1 MVITYLHQGWIR
13 INTVHCQYSDIHF
26 LLHFHKAHPMCPGSL
41 ARLVPEQRTYSYYLQ
56 YSADRNTGFVPLEYQ
71 HSIYVQYT
79 HALVKALLYIVLPLN
94 LRSVP
99 YFCAI
104 YAPSLELSKCG
115 GSKTTSLN
123 ERSGYGIAVK
133 SATTSGW
140 TSSLRPS
147 HRMYSASRIS
157 WKGHSDVSCQTR
169 TSYCR
174 SKRPISFSFHPFLI
188 WLPVNQIIYCY
199 KYFVCYPW
207 VYGVTE
213 GVSSVHPV
221 GNPINHSIQFGVIS
235 DGLKPALEIHAVR

>member
-13 INTVHCQYSDIHF
+13 INTVQCQYSDIHF

-79 HALVKALLYIVLPLN
+79 HALIKALLYIVLPLN

-157 WKGHSDVSCQTR
+157 WKR
-169 TSYCR
+169 TFGCVLSNQNILLPQQA
-174 SKRPISFSFHPFLI
+174 SNIIFFSSILN
-188 WLPVNQIIYCY
+188 L
-199 KYFVCYPW
+199 
-207 VYGVTE
+207 VT
-213 GVSSVHPV
+213 
-221 GNPINHSIQFGVIS
+221 
-235 DGLKPALEIHAVR
+235 GLSNNLLL